1 MRGFRSLAAIG
12 ATLLA
17 ACATPRGGGAGTTAT
32 AIVRNAQGTELGV
45 LRLESTVAGVRVSG
59 FLTGLTPG
67 AHGIHLHA
75 VGRCDGP
82 EFATAGAHVNPANR
96 KHGLVNPEGPHAGDL
111 PALAADV
118 TGRATVNLVA
128 PLVTLD
134 AAPGSGLLDPDGSS
148 LVVHAANDDQ
158 RTDPAGNSGARIA
171 CGLVAAGAAR

>member
-1 MRGFRSLAAIG
+1 MRRFRSLAAFG

-17 ACATPRGGGAGTTAT
+17 ACATLRGGGAGTAT

-45 LRLESTVAGVRVSG
+45 LRLDATVAGVRVSG
-59 FLTGLTPG
+59 LLTGLTPG

-75 VGRCDGP
+75 VGRCDAP
-82 EFATAGAHVNPANR
+82 EFTTAGAHFNPANR

-111 PALAADV
+111 PALAADA

-134 AAPGSGLLDPDGSS
+134 AAQGSGLLDADGSS

-158 RTDPAGNSGARIA
+158 RTDPAGNSGARLA
-171 CGLVAAGAAR
+171 CGLVAAGAAP